1 MNDIEIIYETK
12 NGKSSEHPIAFRNE
26 TELKIKKE
34 KQDFSASTKF
44 KAKSVPFLNEE
55 QLKIKQEKIDVDF
68 EVLVSTSNS
77 NNPNPIPILNE
88 QQLKVKKEKIESD
101 LEIEAVIL
109 TNQNPDPVPLL
120 NEQQL
125 KIKEENARRRE
136 CLEKLENVTKH
147 LSKKL
152 KADFGGLS
160 RPIVNNLK
168 PVPKKEVESLIMKK
182 SNEIRRE
189 LLPGFKNLIGEYN

>member
-12 NGKSSEHPIAFRNE
+12 NGKSSDHPIAFRNE

-34 KQDFSASTKF
+34 KQDFSASNKN
-44 KAKSVPFLNEE
+44 KAKAVPFLNEE
-55 QLKIKQEKIDVDF
+55 QLKIKQEKIDVDLEF
-68 EVLVSTSNS
+68 LATTSSS
-77 NNPNPIPILNE
+77 NHPNPIPLLTE
-88 QQLKVKKEKIESD
+88 QQLKVKKEKFESD

-125 KIKEENARRRE
+125 KIKEENTKRRE
-136 CLEKLENVTKH
+136 CLEKFQKVTNNLSEKLKTDFGV
-147 LSKKL
+147 LSKTK
-152 KADFGGLS
+152 
-160 RPIVNNLK
+160 VNKLK

-182 SNEIRRE
+182 FNEIHRMKV
-189 LLPGFKNLIGEYN
+189 LPSFKNLIGKY